1 MVRSFNDE
9 QSYETLEEQKLIEF
23 EKGRTKINLTEKAWK
38 YFNKL
43 DTEKPELVL
52 FLYLI
57 FTWYYINFPK
67 DLEKLKK

>member
-1 MVRSFNDE
+1 MTQTFNDE
-9 QSYETLEEQKLIEF
+9 EVYAVLEEQELIEF
-23 EKGRTKINLTEKAWK
+23 EKDRKKINLTEKAWK

-57 FTWYYINFPK
+57 FTWYYVNFPE
-67 DLEKLKK
+67 DLNKLKK